1 MLTKLLKYEMKASAR
16 TLIPLYIATL
26 AVSVVCGVQ
35 MRFLMNPLDFSGS
48 QVTFSG
54 MLFLVL
60 FGLCVAIGVLTL
72 MTIVQRFNISLIGD
86 EGYLMFTLPVTHAQL
101 LGSKLAGAMLWSFI
115 GMFVMFL
122 SLLIISMSGVITG
135 GDMIN
140 WDSLWFNDVISN
152 IIWPMLVSLI
162 YGFFSLAATILLI
175 YLSIMIAQIEKLNNH
190 RVAVGV
196 VLFFILNWLFD
207 GVAGILFGTAAI
219 PDIALLSDQF
229 MQAYYWKI
237 ICVILYKLVQ
247 CVVLFIGTRWM
258 MQNKLNL

>member
-26 AVSVVCGVQ
+26 AVAVVCGVQ

-86 EGYLMFTLPVTHAQL
+86 EGYLMFTLPVTHTQL
-101 LGSKLAGAMLWSFI
+101 LSSKLIGAILWSVIGTIVMVLAAGIIFI
-115 GMFVMFL
+115 F
-122 SLLIISMSGVITG
+122 SMVSMPSGVY
-135 GDMIN
+135 
-140 WDSLWFNDVISN
+140 FADVPS
-152 IIWPMLVSLI
+152 MLPLSIV
-162 YGFFSLAATILLI
+162 YGFIQMTATILLI
-175 YLSIMIAQIEKLNNH
+175 YFSIMIAQTERFSHH

-196 VLFFILNWLFD
+196 VLFFVLNWLFD
-207 GVAGILFGTAAI
+207 GVAGFLFMTEAI

-229 MQAYYWKI
+229 MQAYYWQMV
-237 ICVILYKLVQ
+237 CVILYKLVQ
-247 CVVLFIGTRWM
+247 CVVLFIGTKWL